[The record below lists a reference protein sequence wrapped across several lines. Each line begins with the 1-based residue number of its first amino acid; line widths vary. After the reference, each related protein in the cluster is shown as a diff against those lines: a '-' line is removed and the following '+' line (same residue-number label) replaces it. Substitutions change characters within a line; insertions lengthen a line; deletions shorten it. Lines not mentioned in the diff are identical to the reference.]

1 MTEKKAIDDIILEH
15 TEKLNEH
22 ERTLTEHD
30 GKINKIS
37 RQMNDLS
44 KEVSELRTLA
54 QNTHEKMIEGNAQ
67 VLESNKYLREQNQN
81 MSQTMGQMAT
91 QLLGIKQDSQTRRD
105 ALRELNANNFWK
117 IAGGAVTGTAAGG
130 GILYF
135 LLNNLLQ

>member
-1 MTEKKAIDDIILEH
+1 MESVDITKIVEEHGELLDNHEKR
-15 TEKLNEH
+15 LNKQ
-22 ERTLTEHD
+22 D
-30 GKINKIS
+30 NKIDEIES
-37 RQMNDLS
+37 SMKTLS

-91 QLLGIKQDSQTRRD
+91 HLLGIKQDSQTRRD
-105 ALRELNANNFWK
+105 ALRELNATNFWK

-130 GILYF
+130 GIIYF
-135 LLNNLLQ
+135 VVTSFLQ